1 MKFETLKICNWMAY
15 KGNQELRFPT
25 DDTVNILLI
34 YGENMHGKT
43 SLLNAVRWGLYGK
56 ALDRQKRL
64 IDPRKIINSDA
75 FSKGED
81 VFSVELFFT
90 ANKQSYQLKRICTL
104 KTNGSQ
110 NDEFCELKID
120 GRVIDG
126 GKINAIIEQLIPEQI
141 SNFMLFDGEL
151 LAEFE
156 QLVTEYGN
164 SQAAAIKRNIEKAL
178 GIPVFQRAISE
189 LQKSKKTL
197 SEERKKLLSK
207 NAQIQNLSSQLNVYE
222 RDYDLA
228 EEEIATLEAQ
238 SLECKVKVEELEKT
252 LTNKT
257 NEIILI
263 EKRVALK
270 NREDDLNSEISE
282 IKANLTASNVNFW
295 KYILSVSLEENKKEI
310 QENLSVVQARKND
323 IVSKTSQLGKLKI
336 SLKNEV
342 CNVCG
347 HRLSIEEKKAVEEEI
362 QNIENDLADFNE
374 LDEQI
379 FSLQNKAHSISKLDQ
394 NDYSTSQVDFFIT
407 QIREKEKE
415 LMKCA
420 NELLDINS
428 DLENSDDEDIAS
440 TQRMLKI
447 RNREQGSIDEKIQ
460 DKLAVL
466 EKTDLAIKQIKQHPE
481 FKKATAGDEVSLE
494 TQLCED
500 ILSCFIDASAA
511 YRDSMRS
518 NIEERAS
525 NTFSKL
531 TTEPEFERLELNEN
545 YGLHLFSGGTEV
557 SRSAGAEQII
567 ALSLIESINHLG
579 RMKGPMLMDTPSGRL
594 DLKHRANVM
603 NYLPSVVTQLA
614 FFAHTGELRQDDDFF
629 DRSKVGRTYRIN
641 RKSTFHS
648 ELEEI

>member
-1 MKFETLKICNWMAY
+1 MAY
-15 KGNQELRFPT
+15 KDEQELRFPT
-25 DDTVNILLI
+25 DNAVNILLI

-43 SLLNAVRWGLYGK
+43 SLLNAVRWCLYGK

-64 IDPRKIINSDA
+64 IEPRKIINSVS
-75 FSKGED
+75 FSKGENT
-81 VFSVELFFT
+81 FSVELFFT
-90 ANKQSYQLKRICTL
+90 ANKQSYQLKRRCEI

-110 NDEFCELKID
+110 EEEFCELKID

-126 GKINAIIEQLIPEQI
+126 GKINSVIEQLIPEQI

-156 QLVTEYGN
+156 QLVTDQGN
-164 SQAAAIKRNIEKAL
+164 SQAGAIKRNIEKAL

-189 LQKSKKTL
+189 LQKSKKIL
-197 SEERKKLLSK
+197 SEERRKQLNK
-207 NAQIQNLSSQLNVYE
+207 NAQIRNLSDQLNQYE
-222 RDYDLA
+222 KDYDFA
-228 EEEIATLEAQ
+228 EEELNSLETQ
-238 SLECKVKVEELEKT
+238 SLECKAKVEELEKI
-252 LTNKT
+252 LNNKA

-263 EKRVALK
+263 EKRTALK
-270 NREDDLNSEISE
+270 NKEIELNSQIAEMKGSL
-282 IKANLTASNVNFW
+282 ADYNGNFW
-295 KYILSVSLEENKKEI
+295 KFVLLESLEENQKEI
-310 QENLSVVQARKND
+310 QETLSTLQTRKND
-323 IVSKTSQLGKLKI
+323 IVSKTSQLGKLRN
-336 SLKNEV
+336 SVRNEV

-347 HRLSIEEKKAVEEEI
+347 HQLSLNERETIEEEI
-362 QNIENDLADFNE
+362 QVIENELIDFDD

-379 FSLQNKAHSISKLDQ
+379 FSLQNKAQSISRLRE
-394 NDYSTSQVDFFIT
+394 NDYSTKQVDYFIS
-407 QIREKEKE
+407 QIRGKETE

-428 DLENSDDEDIAS
+428 DLENSEDEDIAS

-447 RNREQGSIDEKIQ
+447 RVREQGSIDEKIEKQ
-460 DKLAVL
+460 RTVL
-466 EKTDLAIKQIKQHPE
+466 EKTELAIKQIKQHPE
-481 FKKATAGDEVSLE
+481 FRKATGSDGIGLE

-500 ILSCFIDASAA
+500 ILSCFIDASSA
-511 YRDSMRS
+511 YRDSMRTK
-518 NIEERAS
+518 IEERAS

-531 TTEPEFERLELNEN
+531 TTEPDFEKLELNEN

-614 FFAHTGELRQDDDFF
+614 FFAHTGELREDDDFF
-629 DRSKVGRTYRIN
+629 DRSRVGRTYRIN

-648 ELEEI
+648 ELEEL